1 MKMFDRLKKFLY
13 KDNNSLKGET
23 LNMNEETGTTEDVP
37 TLETPGTT
45 FRLTELKIKIDSLAR
60 ESWFIRLQENKLGN
74 KYHKSQSKII
84 SKYLE
89 PDKTFVDESLPTSE
103 DLQRSSGL
111 IGEESKIAYNNL
123 RMRKRYQKAKDI
135 AKEKHPEIF
144 AEPKLEKYISDRY
157 TLHDHRVGLLG
168 VSSEI
173 RINLL
178 AYGFMR
184 GRRYSQIET
193 DPRWKHKPYDR
204 PQPNWNKVAEIIQRY
219 TNIPGKRAEI
229 TRKLS
234 DEIMRWKGN

>member
-1 MKMFDRLKKFLY
+1 MFDGLKNLLY
-13 KDNNSLKGET
+13 KNSNSLKRET
-23 LNMNEETGTTEDVP
+23 LNMDEKTETTEEVP

-45 FRLTELKIKIDSLAR
+45 FRITELKIKIDSLAR
-60 ESWFIRLQENKLGN
+60 ESWFIRLQENRLGN

-89 PDKTFVDESLPTSE
+89 SDKTFVDKSIPPVEAFQQEHGLSE
-103 DLQRSSGL
+103 
-111 IGEESKIAYNNL
+111 EASKIAYDNL

-144 AEPKLEKYISDRY
+144 AEPKLEKYISERQV
-157 TLHDHRVGLLG
+157 LHGHRVGSLG

-184 GRRYSQIET
+184 GRRYSQIEI
-193 DPRWKHKPYDR
+193 DPRWKHEPHDR
-204 PQPNWNKVAEIIQRY
+204 PQPDWKKVAEIIQRF
-219 TNIPGKRAEI
+219 TDVPGKREVI
-229 TRKLS
+229 KKKLS
-234 DEIMRWKGN
+234 DEVLRWKGN